1 MCYMASYQRN
11 AFDKKTMKESSCTDR
26 GFFCI
31 LFTINTDTHSVTI
44 QRSVL
49 HKNSK
54 EKGEEAI
61 SII

>member
-1 MCYMASYQRN
+1 MCHMASYQRN

-31 LFTINTDTHSVTI
+31 LPIHTDTHSVTI